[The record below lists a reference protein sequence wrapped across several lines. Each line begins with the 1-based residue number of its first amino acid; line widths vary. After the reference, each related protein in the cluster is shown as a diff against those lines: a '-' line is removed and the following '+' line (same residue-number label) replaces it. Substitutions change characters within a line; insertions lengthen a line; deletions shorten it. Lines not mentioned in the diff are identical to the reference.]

1 MMMVKMTKTVMMLEL
16 KQSFSI
22 QKIEQVLYLISQ
34 MLTVMTVPNKK
45 MIVYLYSI
53 SFSFGKITG
62 KITYCPVSSIPCI
75 ALTVI
80 LRI

>member
-22 QKIEQVLYLISQ
+22 QKIEQVLYWISQ

-53 SFSFGKITG
+53 SFSFGKIT
-62 KITYCPVSSIPCI
+62 YCPVSSIPCI

>member
-45 MIVYLYSI
+45 VIVYN
-53 SFSFGKITG
+53 
-62 KITYCPVSSIPCI
+62 
-75 ALTVI
+75 
-80 LRI
+80 